1 MEVTGRDGGGGGGG
15 VSDVV
20 VRSGK
25 RLGVEISQDKL

>member
-1 MEVTGRDGGGGGGG
+1 MTGRDGGGGGGG

>member
-1 MEVTGRDGGGGGGG
+1 MTGRDGGGGGG

>member
-1 MEVTGRDGGGGGGG
+1 MTGRDGGGGGGGG

>member
-1 MEVTGRDGGGGGGG
+1 MTGRDGGGGG

>member
-1 MEVTGRDGGGGGGG
+1 MAGRDGGGGGGG